1 MRLFY
6 SVTSPYARKVLVT
19 AMEKGFCG
27 RLELVS
33 CNPHEAGAEVLA
45 YNPMSRVP
53 TLVLEDGTSLYD
65 SPVICEWLDAVGEGP
80 GLIPTDGAGRWQV
93 LRLQALADGMMDD
106 AYDNVMEGRRPTLQQ
121 RPEDLDRRSAALL
134 RSAAALGRDLA
145 AVPLAVTLGHIA
157 AACALGYL
165 DFRLPELG
173 WRCGNP
179 GLADWYA
186 GFSRRPA
193 MAATRP
199 DAGAPDVR

>member
-27 RLELVS
+27 RLVLAP
-33 CNPHEAGAEVLA
+33 CNPHEAGPELLA
-45 YNPMSRVP
+45 HNPMSRVP

-65 SPVICEWLDAVGEGP
+65 SPVICEWLDGAGEGP
-80 GLIPTDGAGRWQV
+80 RLIPLDGAGRWRV

-106 AYDNVMEGRRPTLQQ
+106 AYDNVTEGRRPASQQ
-121 RPEDLDRRSAALL
+121 SPAEMDRRNAALL
-134 RSAAALGRDLA
+134 RGAAALAGDLA
-145 AVPLAVTLGHIA
+145 PVPSPVTLAHIA

-165 DFRLPELG
+165 DHRLPGLD

-179 GLADWYA
+179 DLADWYA
-186 GFSRRPA
+186 GFSRRPT
-193 MAATRP
+193 MAATKP
-199 DAGAPDVR
+199 DAGAG